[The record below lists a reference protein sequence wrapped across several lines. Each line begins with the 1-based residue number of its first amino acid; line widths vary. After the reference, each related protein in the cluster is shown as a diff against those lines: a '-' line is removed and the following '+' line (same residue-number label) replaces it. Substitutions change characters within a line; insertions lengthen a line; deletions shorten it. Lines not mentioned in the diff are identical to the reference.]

1 MNDETHYHAATSD
14 RLGDVA
20 PDDAF
25 AARVETYEDRP
36 AECTV
41 FPVDVAPAERLTT
54 WISAREGSFVR
65 LAEMR

>member
-1 MNDETHYHAATSD
+1 MNDETHYRAASEPF
-14 RLGDVA
+14 GDAV

-25 AARVETYEDRP
+25 AARIETYEDRP

-41 FPVDVAPAERLTT
+41 FPVDVSPDDRLTT
-54 WISAREGSFVR
+54 WMTAREGSFVR